1 MQYRTFSDLSTLIRR
16 NIHRVPHD
24 IDIVV
29 GIPRSG
35 MIPAYM
41 IALYLNKR
49 VTDIDSFI
57 LGKIVEAGERAKY
70 IRQTTIKKVLIVD
83 DSVCSGCAMNKA
95 KEKLLPILSQYEF
108 VFMSPIV
115 TTIGRSYVDLYLEI
129 IDDARIFEWNV
140 FHHSLLSHA
149 ALDIDGVLNIDPVMD
164 DDGVIYST
172 FLDTATP
179 LFVPTVKINTLITC
193 RLEKYRKQT
202 EKWLQ
207 SHHVQYEKLIMLD
220 MPPKSERIKW
230 GKHGEFKANYY
241 KQHNDLFLFIE
252 SNRSQA
258 SIIAELSNKPTLCV
272 ETNELLCIS
281 KRPLQ
286 KRINHWIKR
295 KFPRVSSL
303 LSPFYQ
309 RMTKI

>member
-83 DSVCSGCAMNKA
+83 DSVYSGCAMNKA
-95 KEKLLPILSQYEF
+95 KEKLLPILSLYEF

-115 TTIGRSYVDLYLEI
+115 TTTGRSYVDLY
-129 IDDARIFEWNV
+129 
-140 FHHSLLSHA
+140 
-149 ALDIDGVLNIDPVMD
+149 
-164 DDGVIYST
+164 
-172 FLDTATP
+172 
-179 LFVPTVKINTLITC
+179 
-193 RLEKYRKQT
+193 
-202 EKWLQ
+202 
-207 SHHVQYEKLIMLD
+207 
-220 MPPKSERIKW
+220 
-230 GKHGEFKANYY
+230 
-241 KQHNDLFLFIE
+241 
-252 SNRSQA
+252 
-258 SIIAELSNKPTLCV
+258 
-272 ETNELLCIS
+272 
-281 KRPLQ
+281 
-286 KRINHWIKR
+286 
-295 KFPRVSSL
+295 
-303 LSPFYQ
+303 
-309 RMTKI
+309 